1 MPGIQLSGLASGL
14 DWRSLVDKLMETE
27 RTPQTRLRSEK
38 ALSAQRSSA
47 LGNLSG
53 QLTALRDS
61 IKALSGDAG
70 NVFSDRSAKLANATS
85 TWLANASPDAE
96 TGNYQ
101 IQVTQL
107 ATKAQRVGAVDAG
120 SALSATADVSGL
132 TVGTLPIGTTITAG
146 DFTVNGARITVAAT
160 DSLQAVF
167 QQISTKTGGA
177 VTASYDPAT
186 DKVRLAS
193 SGEIVL
199 GSANDKSNFLG
210 ALQLYNNGTGNVLAP
225 KALGVVSIGAAIA
238 NANLRTAVT
247 GVDAAGKG
255 SFAINGVGIDFNV
268 NTDSVQTVLG
278 RINSSDAGVTA
289 AFDRVNDRFTLTN
302 KSEGDVGISV
312 SEGAGG
318 LLSALGLNGTA
329 TLARG
334 KNAEF
339 NVNGG
344 PTLISTSNTLD
355 STAHG
360 IAGLSI
366 TATSQTTETINV
378 GSDTAGARKKIEDFI
393 EKYNAV
399 QTYIEQQTKSTT
411 SSDGKVT
418 ASTLSGNQE
427 ITAIASKLRANVF
440 NAVPGLTGT
449 IQRLEGIG
457 IDFKSGGSQLEI
469 RDGAKLDSSLATRS
483 AEVRT
488 LFSSTS
494 TGVVARLDSY
504 LAQVTGA
511 TGTLTTQTDT
521 FSRQAKSIDA
531 QIANME
537 RRLTQQRAQLEQSFI
552 SMEVAQSRMQSQL
565 SALTNAFGT
574 KSA

>member
-1 MPGIQLSGLASGL
+1 M
-14 DWRSLVDKLMETE
+14 METE

>member
-1 MPGIQLSGLASGL
+1 MAGIQLSGLASGL
-14 DWRSLVDKLMETE
+14 DWRSLVDKLMESE

-38 ALSAQRSSA
+38 AMGAQKSSA
-47 LGNLSG
+47 LANLST
-53 QLTALRDS
+53 QLNALRDS
-61 IKALSGDAG
+61 IKALSGNAG
-70 NVFSDRSAKLANATS
+70 NVFADRAAKLTNATS
-85 TWLANASPDAE
+85 TWLASAGADAE
-96 TGNYQ
+96 TGSYQ

-107 ATKAQRVGAVDAG
+107 ATKAQRVGAADAG
-120 SALSATADVSGL
+120 SALSATSDVSGL

-146 DFTVNGARITVAAT
+146 DFTVNGARITVATT

-167 QQISTKTGGA
+167 DQINKKTGGE
-177 VTASYDPAT
+177 VTASYDPGT
-186 DKVRLAS
+186 DKVRLSSAS
-193 SGEIVL
+193 EIVL
-199 GSANDKSNFLG
+199 GSANDKSNFLS
-210 ALQLYNNGTGNVLAP
+210 ALQLYNNGTGDVLAP

-247 GVDAAGKG
+247 AVDGAGAG
-255 SFAINGVGIDFNV
+255 SFSINGVSIAFNK

-278 RINSSDAGVTA
+278 RINASDAGVTA
-289 AFDRVNDRFTLTN
+289 AFDKVNDRFTLTN

-312 SEGAGG
+312 SEDAGG
-318 LLSALGLNGTA
+318 LLAALGLNGTA

-339 NVNGG
+339 KVNGG
-344 PTLISTSNTLD
+344 ATLISTGNTLD
-355 STAHG
+355 STSHG

-366 TATSQTTETINV
+366 TANTETTETVSV
-378 GSDTAGARKKIEDFI
+378 GSDTEGARKKIEDFI
-393 EKYNAV
+393 TKYNAV
-399 QTYIEQQTKSTT
+399 QTYIEAQTRTTT
-411 SSDGKVT
+411 SSNGAVT

-427 ITAIASKLRANVF
+427 VTSIASQLRANVF

-469 RDGAKLDSSLATRS
+469 KDGGKLESALATRG

-488 LFSSTS
+488 LFSTAS

-504 LAQVTGA
+504 LEKVTGA

-521 FSRQAKSIDA
+521 FAKQSKSIDE
-531 QIANME
+531 QIASME

-565 SALTNAFGT
+565 SALTNAFGSSS
-574 KSA
+574 K

>member
-14 DWRSLVDKLMETE
+14 DWRSLVDKLMESE
-27 RTPQTRLRSEK
+27 RIPQTRLRSEK
-38 ALSAQRSSA
+38 ALGAQRSSA
-47 LGNLSG
+47 LTNLNT

-61 IKALSGDAG
+61 IKALSGNAG
-70 NVFSDRSAKLANATS
+70 NVFSDRAAKLTSATS
-85 TWLANASPDAE
+85 TWLASAGTDAE
-96 TGNYQ
+96 TGSYQ

-120 SALSATADVSGL
+120 SALSATSDVSGL

-167 QQISTKTGGA
+167 DQISTKTGGA
-177 VTASYDPAT
+177 VTASYDPGT
-186 DKVRLAS
+186 DKVRLNS
-193 SGEIVL
+193 TGEIVL

-210 ALQLYNNGTGNVLAP
+210 ALQLYNNGTGNVLSP

-247 GVDAAGKG
+247 AVDGAGAG
-255 SFAINGVGIDFNV
+255 SFSINGVSIAFNK

-278 RINSSDAGVTA
+278 RINASDAGVTA
-289 AFDRVNDRFTLTN
+289 SFDKVNDRFTLAN

-312 SEGAGG
+312 SEDAGG
-318 LLSALGLNGTA
+318 LLAALGLNGTA

-339 NVNGG
+339 KVNGG
-344 PTLISTSNTLD
+344 ATLISTSNTLD
-355 STAHG
+355 ATSHG
-360 IAGLSI
+360 IAGLSV
-366 TATSQTTETINV
+366 TANTETTETVNV

-393 EKYNAV
+393 TKYNAV
-399 QTYIEQQTKSTT
+399 QTYIEAQTKTTT
-411 SSDGKVT
+411 SGNGVVT

-427 ITAIASKLRANVF
+427 VSGIASQLRANVF

-449 IQRLEGIG
+449 IQRLEAIG

-469 RDGAKLDSSLATRS
+469 KDGAKLDTSLATRG

-488 LFSSTS
+488 LFSSSS
-494 TGVVARLDSY
+494 TGLVARLDSY
-504 LAQVTGA
+504 LEKVTGT
-511 TGTLTTQTDT
+511 TGTLTTQTET
-521 FSRQAKSIDA
+521 FSKQSKSIDD
-531 QIANME
+531 QIASME
-537 RRLTQQRAQLEQSFI
+537 RRLTQQRSQLEQSFI
-552 SMEVAQSRMQSQL
+552 SMEIAQSRMQSQL

-574 KSA
+574 TSK